1 MNEKPEYCT
10 RNDVADCCLCELN
23 ENGFDCKKNRI
34 FINLV
39 DILEEVEEPLMVL
52 EEI

>member
-1 MNEKPEYCT
+1 MNRKPEYCT
-10 RNDVADCCLCELN
+10 KNDVADCCLCELN
-23 ENGFDCKKNRI
+23 RDGFDCKGNRI

-39 DILEEVEEPLMVL
+39 DVLEEVEELEMVL